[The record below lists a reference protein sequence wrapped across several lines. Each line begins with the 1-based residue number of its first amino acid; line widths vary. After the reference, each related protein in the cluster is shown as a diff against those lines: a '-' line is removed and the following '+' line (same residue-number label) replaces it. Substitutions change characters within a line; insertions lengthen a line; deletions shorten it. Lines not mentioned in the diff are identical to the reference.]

1 MFFHLTYMILD
12 KCLYYKIISLVYQY
26 TIRVFQK
33 KNKNNRSPAKY
44 NYFSK
49 ISLIALANS
58 LGQEVDL

>member
-12 KCLYYKIISLVYQY
+12 KYLYYKIISLVYQY
-26 TIRVFQK
+26 AMKIFQK
-33 KNKNNRSPAKY
+33 NNKNNINPAKY
-44 NYFSK
+44 NYFAK

>member
-33 KNKNNRSPAKY
+33 KNKNNRNPAKY

>member
-26 TIRVFQK
+26 AMKIFQK
-33 KNKNNRSPAKY
+33 NNKNNINPAKY
-44 NYFSK
+44 NYFAK